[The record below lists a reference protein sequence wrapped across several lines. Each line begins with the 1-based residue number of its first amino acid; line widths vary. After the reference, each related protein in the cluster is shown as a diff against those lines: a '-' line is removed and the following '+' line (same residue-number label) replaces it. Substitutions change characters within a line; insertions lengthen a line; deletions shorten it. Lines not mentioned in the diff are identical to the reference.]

1 MNLPIENLLRDEL
14 ALQQTRRSFLRR
26 GGAGMGAVALG
37 ALLNPGA
44 FAADDK
50 KAGKVEVED
59 WQGVV
64 APLHF
69 KRRAKRVIHL
79 YMAGGPSH
87 LETFDHKPELG
98 KMHGKPMPESFTKGQ
113 PIAQLQGKKLNCLGP
128 QHPFKK
134 FGKSGQ
140 SIAEIFPH
148 IGSVA
153 DDICIVRSL
162 RTKAINHDPAHT
174 FMNTGTTISGRPS
187 MGAWALYGLGSET
200 DNLPGFVVL
209 SSVGRA
215 GQAQPIAARQW
226 HSGFL
231 PSRFQGVE
239 FRSAGDPVLYVG
251 NPKGVTA
258 GRQRDIV
265 SAVQQLNKIHN
276 NVVDDPEIK
285 TRISQYEMAFR
296 MQTSVPGLVDI
307 SDEKPETLELYGTK
321 GADGSYAANCLLA
334 RRLAERGVRFIQVYH
349 RAWDHHGGIKNN
361 VKTTAGEVDKATA
374 ALIKDLKD
382 RGLLDDTLIV
392 FGGEFG
398 RTPMAQG
405 NGRDHHIKGYSM
417 FLAGGG
423 IKGGTSYG
431 NTDDLG
437 YNAQDNIF
445 EIHDF
450 HATLLYLLGVDHK
463 KLTVKFQGRDFRLT
477 DVHGNVVK
485 DLLA

>member
-187 MGAWALYGLGSET
+187 MGAWMLYGLGSET

-231 PSRFQGVE
+231 PSRFQGVK

-251 NPKGVTA
+251 NPKGVTT

-423 IKGGTSYG
+423 IKGGISYG

-437 YNAQDNIF
+437 SNAQDNIF